1 MKLIRFHP
9 FGQVATGEVFL
20 GAEAMQ
26 RGLVDRLATSDEAG
40 FGRFDAEKMG
50 I

>member
-1 MKLIRFHP
+1 MKLIRFHQ

-26 RGLVDRLATSDEAG
+26 RGLVDRLATSDEAAKP
-40 FGRFDAEKMG
+40 RG